1 MRTGE
6 EMSEAKKLVEE
17 CKQILRDAKLSIKVL
32 ESMSPEDVLQRMRA
46 LSTGEKALLLSI
58 IRREEI
64 SEQTK
69 SVRRKSPT
77 YIF

>member
-1 MRTGE
+1 
-6 EMSEAKKLVEE
+6 MSEAKKLVEQ

-46 LSTGEKALLLSI
+46 LSTREKALLLSI

>member
-1 MRTGE
+1 
-6 EMSEAKKLVEE
+6 MSESKKLVEE
-17 CKQILRDAKLSIKVL
+17 CKRLLRDVKLSIKVL
-32 ESMSPEDVLQRMRA
+32 EPMSPEDVLQRMRA
-46 LSTGEKALLLSI
+46 LSTREKALLLGI

>member
-17 CKQILRDAKLSIKVL
+17 CKQILRDVKLSIKVL
-32 ESMSPEDVLQRMRA
+32 ESMSPEDVLQRMRS
-46 LSTGEKALLLSI
+46 LSTREKALLLGI
-58 IRREEI
+58 IGREEM
-64 SEQTK
+64 SKQTK
-69 SVRRKSPT
+69 SVRRKNPS

>member
-17 CKQILRDAKLSIKVL
+17 CKQILRDAKHSIKVL

-46 LSTGEKALLLSI
+46 LSTREKALLLGI

-69 SVRRKSPT
+69 SVRRKKPT

>member
-1 MRTGE
+1 
-6 EMSEAKKLVEE
+6 MSEAKKLVEE
-17 CKQILRDAKLSIKVL
+17 CKQILRDVKRSIKVL

-46 LSTGEKALLLSI
+46 LSTREKAVLLSI

-64 SEQTK
+64 SKQTK
-69 SVRRKSPT
+69 SVRRKNPT

>member
-17 CKQILRDAKLSIKVL
+17 CKRLLHDAKLSIKVL

-46 LSTGEKALLLSI
+46 LSTREKALLLGI
-58 IRREEI
+58 VRREGM
-64 SEQTK
+64 SAQTK
-69 SVRRKSPT
+69 SVRRKRPT

>member
-1 MRTGE
+1 
-6 EMSEAKKLVEE
+6 MSEAKKLVEE

-46 LSTGEKALLLSI
+46 LSTAEKAVLLGI

>member
-17 CKQILRDAKLSIKVL
+17 CKRILRDVKHSIKVL

-46 LSTGEKALLLSI
+46 LSTGEKAVLLNI

-69 SVRRKSPT
+69 SVRRKKPT